1 MPATLTPD
9 QMREV
14 TALNAVECE
23 LIDEAIGRVLA
34 AIAGRG
40 WDDDVDIVFTTDHGE
55 LGGDFGLLFKGPY
68 HVDGLMR
75 LPLIWR
81 PAPSTGA
88 TPSSGQ
94 SSPVGH
100 VDLAPT
106 FCAIAGLPVPDWM
119 EGKPLPVDDADADA
133 RGFERVLTEWD
144 SELFGV
150 GVHLRTITRDGW
162 VCTTYLPGT
171 SHDGTEGEL
180 YDLAD
185 DPLQRVNRWDDPA
198 LRVDAER
205 PRGRPVGSPASDEVT
220 AACRARTGLTFPA
233 RATTAV
239 PSRRVTSTNHTDEP
253 TEPTELT
260 RRHADWTR
268 FVPLVDQLRAYQRGW
283 FANDAL
289 AGTVLVA
296 LLVPAGM
303 AYAQA
308 SGLPPITGLYATIIP
323 LLVYALVGPSRVLVM
338 GPDSSL
344 APLILAAIVPLA
356 ASDPSEAVALAGTLS
371 VVVGVIGVLAGLARF
386 GFLAELLSAP
396 VRYGYL
402 NGIALTIV
410 VNQLPKAF
418 GFSVDADG
426 MIDTARAF
434 ARGVADG
441 DSNGWAVGIAA
452 GSLAVIVLIGRWT
465 KVVPGVLVA
474 VVGSILVTI
483 VFSLAGNGI
492 SLVGDLPSG
501 FPRPSLPDTDW
512 DNLAAMF
519 GAALGI
525 SFVAFADTSV
535 LARVFALKRG
545 AKVDSNQ
552 ELVALGLVNI
562 TSGFFQGFPV
572 SGSSSRTPVA
582 EAAGARTQL
591 TGVFAALVLLVLLLV
606 GSATFRNLPQA
617 TLAAVVIAAAMRMF
631 AIGPVVRLARLRRSE
646 FVLSM
651 AAFAAVALFGAIT
664 GVVIAIALSL
674 LNFMRKAWKPHTTE
688 LVRVDGLKGYH
699 DNIRHPEGR
708 HIPGLMLYRFDAP
721 LFFANARFFVEDV
734 LERVD
739 HAGRDIEVVVVTAE
753 PITDVDTTAAD
764 AIEELIRDLEAR
776 HVTLRFSELKGHV
789 RERLEVY
796 GLIDLIGSQHITRT
810 TGESVHAW
818 VRESGTEWVD
828 WEDRAR
834 ASGDEEKP

>member
-1 MPATLTPD
+1 
-9 QMREV
+9 V
-14 TALNAVECE
+14 
-23 LIDEAIGRVLA
+23 
-34 AIAGRG
+34 
-40 WDDDVDIVFTTDHGE
+40 
-55 LGGDFGLLFKGPY
+55 
-68 HVDGLMR
+68 
-75 LPLIWR
+75 
-81 PAPSTGA
+81 ST
-88 TPSSGQ
+88 
-94 SSPVGH
+94 
-100 VDLAPT
+100 
-106 FCAIAGLPVPDWM
+106 
-119 EGKPLPVDDADADA
+119 
-133 RGFERVLTEWD
+133 
-144 SELFGV
+144 
-150 GVHLRTITRDGW
+150 
-162 VCTTYLPGT
+162 
-171 SHDGTEGEL
+171 
-180 YDLAD
+180 
-185 DPLQRVNRWDDPA
+185 
-198 LRVDAER
+198 
-205 PRGRPVGSPASDEVT
+205 
-220 AACRARTGLTFPA
+220 
-233 RATTAV
+233 
-239 PSRRVTSTNHTDEP
+239 TNHADEH
-253 TEPTELT
+253 TAST
-260 RRHADWTR
+260 RRRPDWTR
-268 FVPLVDQLRAYQRGW
+268 FVPLVDQLRGYQRRW
-283 FANDAL
+283 LVNDAV

-308 SGLPPITGLYATIIP
+308 SGLPPISGLYATIIP

-356 ASDPSEAVALAGTLS
+356 ASDPNEAVALAGLLS

-386 GFLAELLSAP
+386 GFLAELLAAP

-418 GFSVDADG
+418 GSSAGADG
-426 MIDTARAF
+426 LIDTARAF
-434 ARGVADG
+434 VRGVVDG
-441 DSNGWAVGIAA
+441 DTNGWAVGIAA
-452 GSLAVIVLIGRWT
+452 GSLAVIVLIGHWT

-474 VVGSILVTI
+474 VVGSIVVTI
-483 VFSLAGNGI
+483 VFSLGGNGLR
-492 SLVGDLPSG
+492 LVGDLPSG

-512 DNLAAMF
+512 DDLSAMF

-591 TGVFAALVLLVLLLV
+591 TGVFAALVLLVLLLA

-617 TLAAVVIAAAMRMF
+617 TLAAVVIAAATRMF
-631 AIGPVVRLARLRRSE
+631 AIGPVVRLARVRRSE

-651 AAFAAVALFGAIT
+651 SAFVAVALFGAIT

-699 DNIRHPEGR
+699 DSVRHPEGR
-708 HIPGLMLYRFDAP
+708 RIPGLMLYRFDAP
-721 LFFANARFFVEDV
+721 LFFANARYFVEDV

-739 HAGRDIEVVVVTAE
+739 HAGRDIKVVVVTAE

-764 AIEELIRDLEAR
+764 AIEELIRDLGAR
-776 HVTLRFSELKGHV
+776 DVTLRLSELKGHV
-789 RERLEVY
+789 RERMVDY
-796 GLIDLIGSQHITRT
+796 GLIDLIGPQHLART
-810 TGESVHAW
+810 TGEAVHTW
-818 VRESGTEWVD
+818 VQDSSAEWVD
-828 WEDRAR
+828 WEDRER
-834 ASGDEEKP
+834 ASADEERP